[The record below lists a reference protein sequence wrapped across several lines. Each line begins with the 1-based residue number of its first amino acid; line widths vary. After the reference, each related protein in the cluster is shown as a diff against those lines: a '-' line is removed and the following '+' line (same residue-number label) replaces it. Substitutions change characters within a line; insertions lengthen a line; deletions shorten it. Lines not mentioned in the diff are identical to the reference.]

1 MATLDPEGKDG
12 HAGRA
17 RGLTK
22 AVMRLLQD
30 RLEGEQ
36 S

>member
-1 MATLDPEGKDG
+1 MATVDPEGKDG
-12 HAGRA
+12 RRPNA